1 MSVVGVILCSPASN
15 PKRLKFVT
23 VTLDTMEG
31 GLENN
36 NDLNNTKSQ
45 GENYFNPSDEKNEPL
60 ATSH

>member
-1 MSVVGVILCSPASN
+1 
-15 PKRLKFVT
+15 
-23 VTLDTMEG
+23 MEG

-60 ATSH
+60 ATNDERRTTNDERVTTNN